1 MALRQFSG
9 KFFVIHQV
17 WAGCCGPHYLR
28 EGSWLEIL
36 LINLCTSWPLRKVV
50 TVQSGCG
57 RGDGKIILSVRAP
70 EGSVF
75 RQHFSSYAR
84 SGQGVVAHTISEK
97 AAGWRFC

>member
-1 MALRQFSG
+1 
-9 KFFVIHQV
+9 
-17 WAGCCGPHYLR
+17 
-28 EGSWLEIL
+28 
-36 LINLCTSWPLRKVV
+36 V

-57 RGDGKIILSVRAP
+57 RGGGKIILSVRAP

-97 AAGWRFC
+97 AAG